1 MLIVALYLIGAF
13 LLVTIAANLALGRL
27 PKKPPMPGELIHAG
41 GRHLHFIERSGE
53 GMPVVLIHGMPSLA
67 LDFTKV
73 MDELPGVRWIAFDR
87 PGYGWS
93 KGGPLTFDRQ
103 IEAVRESLGR
113 LGVQKAVFVGHSYG
127 GVFSLAMAERHPE
140 LVEAL
145 VLVAPAAG
153 GTRVSPSTMRQARW
167 IQRLQKPLIR
177 HVADIVFLRTLRRFA
192 AERGALASYG
202 PDDDH
207 AEARTRAVSVLA
219 HHDSIAALMNDRLE
233 FNDVNRAL
241 HANIDQVRAPA
252 TIIHGTGDRTVPL
265 RNARRLDDAL
275 RRSELREIEG
285 THILLDTHP
294 EIVAGAVRE
303 YLRDNSRHEPNA

>member
-1 MLIVALYLIGAF
+1 MLIVALYLIGAL
-13 LLVTIAANLALGRL
+13 LLVTIAVNLALGRL
-27 PKKPPMPGELIHAG
+27 PKQPPMPGERIHAG
-41 GRHLHFIERSGE
+41 GRHLHYIERPGE

-67 LDFTKV
+67 LDYVKV
-73 MDELPGVRWIAFDR
+73 MDELSGARLIAFDR

-93 KGGPLTFDRQ
+93 KGGPLPFDRQ
-103 IEAVRESLGR
+103 IEAVREALLELG
-113 LGVQKAVFVGHSYG
+113 AVRAIFVGHSYG
-127 GVFSLAMAERHPE
+127 AVFSLAMAERHPE
-140 LVEAL
+140 MVEAL
-145 VLVAPAAG
+145 VLASPAAG
-153 GTRVSPSTMRQARW
+153 GTRVSPSLMRQARW
-167 IQRLQKPLIR
+167 IQRLQLPVIR
-177 HVADIVFLRTLRRFA
+177 HLADLLFLRTLRRFA

-233 FNDVNRAL
+233 FNQVNREL
-241 HANIDQVRAPA
+241 HAKIDQVRAPA

-265 RNARRLDDAL
+265 RNARRLDEAL
-275 RRSELREIEG
+275 KRSKLREVEG

-303 YLRDNSRHEPNA
+303 YLRENRKHEPDA